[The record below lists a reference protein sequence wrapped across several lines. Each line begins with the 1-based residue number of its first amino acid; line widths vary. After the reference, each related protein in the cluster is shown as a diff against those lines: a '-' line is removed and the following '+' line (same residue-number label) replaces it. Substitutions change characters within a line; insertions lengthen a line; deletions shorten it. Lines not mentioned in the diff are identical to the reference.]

1 MIKTELFYKG
11 FDLDQETTEYL
22 TKKIAKLDRY
32 LSRHEKKSVHAEI
45 KLRREGGNKVGKS
58 MVEVILHMPNQR
70 LTAKETSEDLKS
82 GIDVVEEKLVTQ
94 LRKHKEIRSDYRLDA
109 KRRIKA
115 LRKFANKDF
124 WSRKR

>member
-1 MIKTELFYKG
+1 MIKTELFHSG

-58 MVEVILHMPNQR
+58 MVEVILHLPNQR
-70 LTAKETSEDLKS
+70 LTAKDATEDLKS
-82 GIDVVEEKLVTQ
+82 AIDIVEDKLVTQ
-94 LRKHKEIRSDYRLDA
+94 LRKHK
-109 KRRIKA
+109 
-115 LRKFANKDF
+115 
-124 WSRKR
+124 